1 VAEERVRFLDW
12 FRLSRPRATSADT
25 ARQRLQV
32 IIAHERHTGGPD
44 FLPLLQRELLEV
56 IRKYVEVDPGKV
68 KVELERGAD
77 FSLLE
82 VNIELPAGMR
92 SRVAV

>member
-1 VAEERVRFLDW
+1 MRFLDW
-12 FRLSRPRATSADT
+12 FRLSRPRVATADT

-32 IIAHERHTGGPD
+32 IIAHERRTGGPD

-56 IRKYVEVDPGKV
+56 IRKYVEVDQEKV
-68 KVELERGAD
+68 KVELERGPD

-82 VNIELPAGMR
+82 VNIELPTGVR
-92 SRVAV
+92 GRVAV